1 MDLISKKDF
10 NYYRKKVD
18 NSIQSFISKEN
29 NIKIR
34 EIIKHSLEGGKRI
47 RPIICL
53 LVFKKF
59 IKNIPKDDSLTNIS
73 LLPEIIHN
81 ISLIIDD
88 LPSMDNDNY
97 RRNKE
102 TTHFKYGT
110 IPSYIT
116 IVKLINNIFFEFK
129 NFIDFEKR
137 FNFRNRN
144 GKLEVCFFKD
154 FFISLITDNLTT
166 LIEGQYYDLQF
177 LDVNVDIEILYR
189 INSKKTSPLFS
200 LSFILGYLMVLHFNK
215 DFILES
221 SIMEDLKKLGE
232 LFGFIFQL
240 NDDILD
246 REQDYK
252 DDKNLNIS
260 LHIGYE
266 ESLKMFDKKCNE
278 FEVYLKKV
286 GLLNEN
292 FKEIIMLLKKRLPNN
307 N

>member
-221 SIMEDLKKLGE
+221 SIIEDLKKLGE

>member
-18 NSIQSFISKEN
+18 NSIQTFISKEN